1 MRRSE
6 FDAARNLAKSV
17 KLPENVRQGVL
28 ASARREMQGSKEQ
41 ATPQTKPRMGKA
53 SVVSG
58 GHAGGPC
65 VSRRFAIAAAMAS
78 AAALGTAA
86 YAAIE
91 TSFFTVGFGSKGHED
106 VEAHEETFYSKD
118 GSDSFAAP
126 QAGRTWYETDSA
138 VVEGLLGDCVQQV
151 NESVTV
157 GDYTM
162 TLESFVMDENDLGIA
177 WFVVTCPK
185 GLKYTT
191 ETGADEYGEPALSE
205 DSEFRGIGLDWEE
218 GRFTNYRPEVN
229 EEFTTPTELH
239 LLLHFDA
246 NPDGKDLTRL
256 TWSMRVMVGHEKDEG
271 TIVVEPP
278 EKRVETIQ
286 CTSDQSE
293 FVVSVSPFGYIV
305 DGHAVSQEYYEA
317 VEEKALFMMNDGTE
331 LVALEDLEELDGYS
345 LMTYNLFF
353 ETMPEDHHSGRA
365 LTTFFINTDALE
377 SVTIR
382 QTLDDGYANRV
393 STGDVVFYP
402 ER

>member
-1 MRRSE
+1 MKRSE
-6 FDAARNLAKSV
+6 LDAARNLAKSV

-28 ASARREMQGSKEQ
+28 ASARREMQGSEEQ

-53 SVVSG
+53 AVVSG

-65 VSRRFAIAAAMAS
+65 VSRRFAIAAALAS

-91 TSFFTVGFGSKGHED
+91 TNFFTVGFGSKGHED

-118 GSDSFAAP
+118 GSDSFTAP

-185 GLKYTT
+185 GFKYTT
-191 ETGADEYGEPALSE
+191 DTGADEYGAPALSE

-256 TWSMRVMVGHEKDEG
+256 TWSMNVMGYGDDEG
-271 TIVVEPP
+271 VIVVGPP

-286 CTSDQSE
+286 CTSDESE
-293 FVVSVSPFGYIV
+293 FVVSVSPFGYVV
-305 DGHAVSQEYYEA
+305 DKHAVLQEYSSASLDRA
-317 VEEKALFMMNDGTE
+317 VFMMEDGTE
-331 LVALEDLEELDGYS
+331 LVALEELEELDGYS
-345 LMTYNLFF
+345 LVTYNLFF
-353 ETMPEDHHSGRA
+353 STASEDNCSSRA
-365 LTTFFINTDALE
+365 LTTFSIDTDALE
-377 SVTIR
+377 SVALR
-382 QTLDDGYANRV
+382 HALYDNGERVGMDDA
-393 STGDVVFYP
+393 VFYP

>member
-1 MRRSE
+1 
-6 FDAARNLAKSV
+6 
-17 KLPENVRQGVL
+17 
-28 ASARREMQGSKEQ
+28 
-41 ATPQTKPRMGKA
+41 
-53 SVVSG
+53 
-58 GHAGGPC
+58 
-65 VSRRFAIAAAMAS
+65 MAS

-118 GSDSFAAP
+118 GSDSFTAS

-177 WFVVTCPK
+177 WFVITCPK
-185 GLKYTT
+185 GFKYTT
-191 ETGADEYGEPALSE
+191 ETGADEYGAPAVSE

-218 GRFTNYRPEVN
+218 GRFTNCRQEVN

-256 TWSMRVMVGHEKDEG
+256 TWSMSVMVGHEKDEG
-271 TIVVEPP
+271 VIVVEPP
-278 EKRVETIQ
+278 EKRAETIQ
-286 CTSDQSE
+286 CTSDESE

-305 DGHAVSQEYYEA
+305 DGHAVSQEYDEA
-317 VEEKALFMMNDGTE
+317 NLDKTVFMMNDGAE
-331 LVALEDLEELDGYS
+331 LVALEELEELDGYS
-345 LMTYNLFF
+345 LVTYSLFF
-353 ETMPEDHHSGRA
+353 STRPEDRRSSRA

-377 SVTIR
+377 SVTIQ
-382 QTLDDGYANRV
+382 QTLCDNEDNRV
-393 STGDVVFYP
+393 NTGDVVFYP

>member
-1 MRRSE
+1 MKHSE

-28 ASARREMQGSKEQ
+28 ASARREMQDSEEQ
-41 ATPQTKPRMGKA
+41 AMPQINPRMEKA
-53 SVVSG
+53 AVVSVT
-58 GHAGGPC
+58 HAGGPR
-65 VSRRFAIAAAMAS
+65 VSRRFAIAAALAS

-91 TSFFTVGFGSKGHED
+91 TNFFTVGFGSKGHEG

-118 GSDSFAAP
+118 GSDSFTAP

-185 GLKYTT
+185 GFEYTT
-191 ETGADEYGEPALSE
+191 ETGADEYGAPALSQ
-205 DSEFRGIGLDWEE
+205 DSEFRGIGLAWEE
-218 GRFTNYRPEVN
+218 GRFTNYRSEVN

-246 NPDGKDLTRL
+246 NPNGTDLTRL
-256 TWSMRVMVGHEKDEG
+256 TWRMTVMGHEKEEG
-271 TIVVEPP
+271 VIVVEPP
-278 EKRVETIQ
+278 EKRVETVQ
-286 CTSDQSE
+286 CTSDESE
-293 FVVSVSPFGYIV
+293 FVVSVSPFGYVV

-317 VEEKALFMMNDGTE
+317 VEEKTLFMMNDGTE
-331 LVALEDLEELDGYS
+331 LVALGDLKELDGYS

-353 ETMPEDHHSGRA
+353 ATMPKDHHSGRA
-365 LTTFFINTDALE
+365 VTTFFINTDALE

-382 QTLDDGYANRV
+382 QTLYDGYGDGV

>member
-6 FDAARNLAKSV
+6 LDAARNLAKSV

-28 ASARREMQGSKEQ
+28 ASARWEMQGSEEQ
-41 ATPQTKPRMGKA
+41 ATPQTNPRMGKA
-53 SVVSG
+53 AVVSG

-65 VSRRFAIAAAMAS
+65 VSRRFAIAAALAS

-91 TSFFTVGFGSKGHED
+91 TNFFQVGFGSKGHED

-118 GSDSFAAP
+118 GSDSFTAP

-185 GLKYTT
+185 GFKYTT
-191 ETGADEYGEPALSE
+191 ETGADEYGAPALPE
-205 DSEFRGIGLDWEE
+205 DSEFRSIGLDWEE

-256 TWSMRVMVGHEKDEG
+256 TWRMSVMVGHEKDEG

-278 EKRVETIQ
+278 EKRVEAIQ
-286 CTSDQSE
+286 CTSDESE
-293 FVVSVSPFGYIV
+293 FVVSVSPFGYVV
-305 DGHAVSQEYYEA
+305 DGHAVSQEFYEA
-317 VEEKALFMMNDGTE
+317 VEEKTLFMMNDGTE

-353 ETMPEDHHSGRA
+353 ATMPEDHRSSRA

-377 SVTIR
+377 SVTM
-382 QTLDDGYANRV
+382 QLTLCGGDGDRV
-393 STGDVVFYP
+393 NTGDVVFYP

>member
-1 MRRSE
+1 M
-6 FDAARNLAKSV
+6 
-17 KLPENVRQGVL
+17 
-28 ASARREMQGSKEQ
+28 
-41 ATPQTKPRMGKA
+41 PQDNPRMEKA
-53 SVVSG
+53 AVVSG
-58 GHAGGPC
+58 AHAGGPRM
-65 VSRRFAIAAAMAS
+65 SRRFAIAAALAS

-91 TSFFTVGFGSKGHED
+91 TNFFTVGFGSKGHED

-118 GSDSFAAP
+118 GSDSFTAP

-151 NESVTV
+151 NKSVTV

-162 TLESFVMDENDLGIA
+162 TLESFAMDENDLGIA

-185 GLKYTT
+185 GFKYTT
-191 ETGADEYGEPALSE
+191 ETGANEYGEPALSQ
-205 DSEFRGIGLDWEE
+205 DSEFRGIGLVWEE

-246 NPDGKDLTRL
+246 NPNGTDLTRL
-256 TWSMRVMVGHEKDEG
+256 TWRMTVMGHEKEEG
-271 TIVVEPP
+271 VIVVEPP
-278 EKRVETIQ
+278 EKRVETVQ
-286 CTSDQSE
+286 CTSDESE
-293 FVVSVSPFGYIV
+293 FVVSVSPFGYVV
-305 DGHAVSQEYYEA
+305 DGHAVSQEYHEA
-317 VEEKALFMMNDGTE
+317 VEEKTLFMMNDGTE
-331 LVALEDLEELDGYS
+331 LVALEELEELDGYS

-353 ETMPEDHHSGRA
+353 STGPEDRRSSRA

-377 SVTIR
+377 SVTIQ
-382 QTLDDGYANRV
+382 QTLCGNEDSRV
-393 STGDVVFYP
+393 NTGDVVFYP

>member
-6 FDAARNLAKSV
+6 LDAARNLAKSV

-28 ASARREMQGSKEQ
+28 ASARREMRGSEEQ
-41 ATPQTKPRMGKA
+41 ATLRTNPRMGKA
-53 SVVSG
+53 AVVLG
-58 GHAGGPC
+58 GHAGGPR
-65 VSRRFAIAAAMAS
+65 VSRRFAIAASLAS
-78 AAALGTAA
+78 VAALGTAA

-91 TSFFTVGFGSKGHED
+91 TNFFTVGFGSKGHED

-118 GSDSFAAP
+118 GSDSFTAP

-185 GLKYTT
+185 GFKYTT
-191 ETGADEYGEPALSE
+191 ETGADEYGAPALSE
-205 DSEFRGIGLDWEE
+205 DSEFRSIGLDWEE
-218 GRFTNYRPEVN
+218 DRHPNYRSEVN

-293 FVVSVSPFGYIV
+293 FVVSVSPFGYVV

-317 VEEKALFMMNDGTE
+317 DLDKAVFMMNDGTE
-331 LVALEDLEELDGYS
+331 LVALEELEKLDGHS
-345 LMTYNLFF
+345 LVTYNLFF
-353 ETMPEDHHSGRA
+353 ATRPKDRHSTRA

-377 SVTIR
+377 SVIIR
-382 QTLDDGYANRV
+382 QTLYDGDADGV

>member
-1 MRRSE
+1 MKRSE
-6 FDAARNLAKSV
+6 LDAARNLAKSV
-17 KLPENVRQGVL
+17 KLPESVRQGVL
-28 ASARREMQGSKEQ
+28 ASAHREMQDSEEQ
-41 ATPQTKPRMGKA
+41 TTPQANLRMGKA
-53 SVVSG
+53 TVVSG
-58 GHAGGPC
+58 GHAGGPR
-65 VSRRFAIAAAMAS
+65 VSRRFAIAAALTS
-78 AAALGTAA
+78 VAALGTAA

-91 TSFFTVGFGSKGHED
+91 TNFFTVGFGSKGHED

-118 GSDSFAAP
+118 GSDSFTAP

-151 NESVTV
+151 NKSVTV

-185 GLKYTT
+185 GFEYTT
-191 ETGADEYGEPALSE
+191 ETGADEYGAPALSQ
-205 DSEFRGIGLDWEE
+205 DSEFRGIGLAWEE
-218 GRFTNYRPEVN
+218 GRFTNYRSEVN

-246 NPDGKDLTRL
+246 NPNGTDLTRL
-256 TWSMRVMVGHEKDEG
+256 TWRMTVMGHEKEEG
-271 TIVVEPP
+271 VIVVEPP
-278 EKRVETIQ
+278 EKRVETVQ
-286 CTSDQSE
+286 CTSDESE
-293 FVVSVSPFGYIV
+293 FVVSVSPFGYVV

-317 VEEKALFMMNDGTE
+317 VEEKTLFMMNDGTE
-331 LVALEDLEELDGYS
+331 LVALGDLKELDGYS

-353 ETMPEDHHSGRA
+353 ATMPKDHHSGRA
-365 LTTFFINTDALE
+365 VTTFFINTDALE

-382 QTLDDGYANRV
+382 QTLYDGYGDGV

>member
-1 MRRSE
+1 
-6 FDAARNLAKSV
+6 
-17 KLPENVRQGVL
+17 
-28 ASARREMQGSKEQ
+28 MQGSEEQ
-41 ATPQTKPRMGKA
+41 ATPQANPGMGKA
-53 SVVSG
+53 AVVSA
-58 GHAGGPC
+58 GHAGGPR
-65 VSRRFAIAAAMAS
+65 VSRRFAIAAALAS

-91 TSFFTVGFGSKGHED
+91 TNFFTVGFGSKGHED

-118 GSDSFAAP
+118 GSDSFTAP

-162 TLESFVMDENDLGIA
+162 TLESFAMDENDLGIA

-185 GLKYTT
+185 GFKYTT
-191 ETGADEYGEPALSE
+191 ETGADEYGAPALSE
-205 DSEFRGIGLDWEE
+205 DSEFRSIGLDWEE

-256 TWSMRVMVGHEKDEG
+256 TWSMGVMVGHEKDEG
-271 TIVVEPP
+271 AIVVEPP
-278 EKRVETIQ
+278 EKRVEAIQ

-293 FVVSVSPFGYIV
+293 FVVSVSPFGYVV
-305 DGHAVSQEYYEA
+305 DGHAVSQEFYEA
-317 VEEKALFMMNDGTE
+317 VEEKTLFMMNDGTE

-353 ETMPEDHHSGRA
+353 ATMPEDHRSSRA

-377 SVTIR
+377 SVTIQ
-382 QTLDDGYANRV
+382 QTLYGGDADGV